1 VETGSG
7 DGTMSDKFETA
18 TFAAGCFWC
27 TEAIFQDLRGVQR
40 VVSGYAGGRKADPT
54 YEEVCTGMTG
64 HAEAVQITFDPAVI
78 SYRNLI
84 EIFWHTHDP
93 TTPNRQGADVGTQ
106 YRSAVFYHNE
116 DQRLAA
122 DEVKRKLEEEKVW
135 PLPIVTEIAPFT
147 NFFKAEEYH
156 QNYFKNNPSR
166 TYCALTINPKVR
178 KFRIAYRD
186 KLKNPTEY
194 P

>member
-1 VETGSG
+1 METGSG

-78 SYRNLI
+78 SYRELI

>member
-1 VETGSG
+1 
-7 DGTMSDKFETA
+7 
-18 TFAAGCFWC
+18 
-27 TEAIFQDLRGVQR
+27 
-40 VVSGYAGGRKADPT
+40 
-54 YEEVCTGMTG
+54 MTG